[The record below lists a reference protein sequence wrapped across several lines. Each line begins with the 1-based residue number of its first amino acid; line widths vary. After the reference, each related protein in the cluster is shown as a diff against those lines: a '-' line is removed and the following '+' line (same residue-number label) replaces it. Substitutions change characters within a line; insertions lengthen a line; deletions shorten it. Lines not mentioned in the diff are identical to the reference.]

1 MLIEFLCRIFLAGTV
16 FISAFSI
23 CPRLFG
29 SEELFKDTSFSAG
42 FRLSALDSRAR
53 PVEVGNVFAVE
64 GKQPCWRLAQWGSN
78 YSLEGA
84 EERFEGNSRIIG
96 NKGKLVELR
105 KDGGDTVLRLDIR
118 AGNDYGGKL
127 RKPGEP
133 WPHLLVEQYFDARPE
148 ICKLKNFVV
157 SYEVRISEVRS
168 AFNGKLD
175 NSLHAAQLVM
185 FFTLQDRNNGDYIWF
200 GLPIYDSRS
209 DFPSE
214 HKAVDAGKSDATS
227 KYIYA
232 VDGKRLWRSKIR
244 FGRWEKFNMDVLP
257 LMKEALEDAFKK
269 GWLKNS
275 DLKDIVISTMNTGWE
290 MPGPFNAIA
299 EYKNLSAKY
308 EKISAKR

>member
-29 SEELFKDTSFSAG
+29 SEELFKDASFSAG

-127 RKPGEP
+127 RKPGGTMAP
-133 WPHLLVEQYFDARPE
+133 STCGAVFRRAPG
-148 ICKLKNFVV
+148 N
-157 SYEVRISEVRS
+157 
-168 AFNGKLD
+168 
-175 NSLHAAQLVM
+175 
-185 FFTLQDRNNGDYIWF
+185 LQ
-200 GLPIYDSRS
+200 
-209 DFPSE
+209 
-214 HKAVDAGKSDATS
+214 V
-227 KYIYA
+227 
-232 VDGKRLWRSKIR
+232 
-244 FGRWEKFNMDVLP
+244 EKFCGFVR
-257 LMKEALEDAFKK
+257 
-269 GWLKNS
+269 G
-275 DLKDIVISTMNTGWE
+275 
-290 MPGPFNAIA
+290 
-299 EYKNLSAKY
+299 
-308 EKISAKR
+308 

>member
-1 MLIEFLCRIFLAGTV
+1 M
-16 FISAFSI
+16 
-23 CPRLFG
+23 
-29 SEELFKDTSFSAG
+29 
-42 FRLSALDSRAR
+42 
-53 PVEVGNVFAVE
+53 
-64 GKQPCWRLAQWGSN
+64 
-78 YSLEGA
+78 
-84 EERFEGNSRIIG
+84 
-96 NKGKLVELR
+96 
-105 KDGGDTVLRLDIR
+105 LRLDIR

-209 DFPSE
+209 DFPPE

-275 DLKDIVISTMNTGWE
+275 DLEDIVISTMNTGWE